1 MSRNP
6 NGSRSSPLRRRKY
19 DSPVADA
26 LLIFKP
32 DAAYRLAARAGIWG
46 WLGSEREWKIKSLEW
61 FHPSAPLIESHYDF
75 LQGRPFFPWLVD
87 FMTALPVVVGRV
99 TASPESLSQMRF
111 DLGETQIAK
120 SRPGSLRERYG
131 IFGGLNCLHLSD
143 APETGA
149 AEVKRWS
156 EFVQL
161 DQVKVHLDEASQ
173 KPDHTYHLR
182 SLATQVASGIH
193 VELASQVIGDLLAE
207 ESELQGAQLEAL
219 KRITLGALS

>member
-1 MSRNP
+1 M
-6 NGSRSSPLRRRKY
+6 
-19 DSPVADA
+19 ADA

-32 DAAYRLAARAGIWG
+32 DSAYRLAARAGIWG
-46 WLGSEREWKIKSLEW
+46 WLSSELDWNIESLDW
-61 FHPSAPLIESHYDF
+61 FQPPAALIENHYDF

-87 FMTALPVVVGRV
+87 FMSALPVIVGRV
-99 TASPESLSQMRF
+99 TASPEALQQMRY

-143 APETGA
+143 APETGQ

-161 DQVKVHLDEASQ
+161 DQIKVQLEGSSD

-182 SLATQVASGIH
+182 SLASQVAASMH
-193 VELASQVIGDLLAE
+193 VDAASQMIR
-207 ESELQGAQLEAL
+207 ELIAQECELGGEQLDAL
-219 KRITLGALS
+219 WRITLGALS

>member
-1 MSRNP
+1 
-6 NGSRSSPLRRRKY
+6 
-19 DSPVADA
+19 VADA

-32 DAAYRLAARAGIWG
+32 DSAYRLAARARIWG
-46 WLGSEREWKIKSLEW
+46 WLSTEREWKVESLEW
-61 FHPSAPLIESHYDF
+61 FRPPASLIENHYDF

-99 TASPESLSQMRF
+99 TAEAESLRQMRY

-149 AEVKRWS
+149 AEVKRWAD
-156 EFVQL
+156 FVQL
-161 DQVKVHLDEASQ
+161 DQVKVRLESESD

-193 VELASQVIGDLLAE
+193 VELASQMIGELLAE
-207 ESELQGAQLEAL
+207 ESDLEGKQLEAL
-219 KRITLGALS
+219 RRITLGALS